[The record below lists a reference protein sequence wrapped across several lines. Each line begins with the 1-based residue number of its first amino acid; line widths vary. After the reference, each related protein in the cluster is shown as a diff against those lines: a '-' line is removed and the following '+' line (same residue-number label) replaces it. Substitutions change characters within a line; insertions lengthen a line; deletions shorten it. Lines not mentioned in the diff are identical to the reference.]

1 MKCIKR
7 KREPY
12 DKFKGLLFAKNTNQK
27 ELADKLCKS
36 YSCVN
41 NILNGRRG
49 QFSYEDLELIK
60 NLFKIK
66 INDYF

>member
-12 DKFKGLLFAKNTNQK
+12 GKFKGLLFAKNTNQK
-27 ELADKLCKS
+27 ELADKLGKS

-41 NILNGRRG
+41 RVLNGRGG
-49 QFSYEDLELIK
+49 QFTFEELEMIK
-60 NLFKIK
+60 DLFKIK
-66 INDYF
+66 IHDYF

>member
-12 DKFKGLLFAKNTNQK
+12 GKFKGLLFAKNTNQK

-41 NILNGRRG
+41 SILNGRGG
-49 QFSYEDLELIK
+49 QFTFEELEVIK
-60 NLFKIK
+60 DLFKIK
-66 INDYF
+66 IHDYF